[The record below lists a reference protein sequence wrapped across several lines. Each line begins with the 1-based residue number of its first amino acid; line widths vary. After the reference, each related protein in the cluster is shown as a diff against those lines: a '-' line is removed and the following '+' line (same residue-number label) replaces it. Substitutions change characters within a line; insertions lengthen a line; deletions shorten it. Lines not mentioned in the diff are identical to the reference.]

1 MTHRPKVVCGLLT
14 QDPAL
19 ARRLS
24 AVLSDLALLRCFPG
38 EVPAPEALGLWI
50 VDLRARAAWDFIAQ
64 LQHATPAPTLI
75 ACGVPRSE
83 PWHKAQ
89 HMGLYAV
96 VNIELEPDGWIDLF
110 RRASERAALLAELS
124 ELRTSSSAQPIPT
137 GGDSPARSAAH
148 AFTLSVFPAALCSY
162 EDVRFALQSLVEGV
176 ARCAHTPRAGLFSL
190 SPQRSDCYTLR
201 ASLRPLAGTEHWTAN
216 KDHIIP
222 QWLAR
227 SLQYVTRPGLAHITN
242 RAVRD
247 ALAQALDDWGA
258 EVIIPLQLRSELA
271 GWLFLGGRVT
281 GAPFDDEALL
291 SLTPVADHA
300 ATVLDNVLLYE
311 AAAWRR
317 ALVEALLQSMPTAV
331 VAVDENGIVRTYNDA
346 AATVF
351 GRAAAEVIN
360 KPIETISSSLAGL
373 LRTTLEGQTPKDPVE
388 WTETGSRRQLS
399 AVARLLFDGR
409 STLGAVAF
417 VHDMTV
423 ERLLAGKQEQ
433 VERAAFWTELAA
445 AMSHEVRNPLVA
457 IKTFSQLLPERYLDA
472 DFRNEF
478 SQTVQHEIGHLENII
493 EQIHQFAN
501 PPPLVWAEVSIPRII
516 QKAVEVSQAGAEAS
530 GIWVETS
537 MADALPPIEG
547 DENALAQCLAHLI
560 TNAAEALRGQVNPKV
575 LVSAHPLVEG
585 ERVTG
590 VLIAVQD
597 NGPGIRPDIR
607 SKVFSPFCTTKARGL
622 GLGLPIAKRIVVDH
636 GGQLDIETTERG
648 TCVFIRLPSAKA
660 SRRNSIRSARKQSD

>member
-1 MTHRPKVVCGLLT
+1 MAK
-14 QDPAL
+14 
-19 ARRLS
+19 RLS
-24 AVLSDLALLRCFPG
+24 AALADLAALRIVHS
-38 EVPAPEALGLWI
+38 EVPAPDALRLWI
-50 VDLRARAAWDFIAQ
+50 VDLRTREAFDFITQ
-64 LQHATPAPTLI
+64 LQQITPAPTVI

-83 PWHKAQ
+83 PWREAQ
-89 HMGLYAV
+89 RMGLYAV
-96 VNIELEPDGWIDLF
+96 VNIELEPEAWTDLI
-110 RRASERAALLAELS
+110 RRAAERATLLAELS
-124 ELRTSSSAQPIPT
+124 ELRSPAHTQPIPAFAESHVP
-137 GGDSPARSAAH
+137 SPAIRSM
-148 AFTLSVFPAALCSY
+148 TSTFPAALCSY
-162 EDVRFALQSLVEGV
+162 EDVRFALQSLIEGV
-176 ARCAHTPRAGLFSL
+176 ARCAHTARAGLFSL
-190 SPQRSDCYTLR
+190 SPQQPDCYTLR
-201 ASLRPLAGTEHWTAN
+201 ASLRPLAGTERWTAQ
-216 KDHIIP
+216 KDHPIP

-242 RAVRD
+242 RTIRD

-291 SLTPVADHA
+291 ALTPVADHA

-317 ALVEALLQSMPTAV
+317 ALVETLLQAMPTAV
-331 VAVDENGIVRTYNDA
+331 VGVDETGIVRTYNDA

-351 GRAAAEVIN
+351 GLTAAEVIN
-360 KPIETISSSLAGL
+360 KPVETISSSLAGL
-373 LRTTLEGQTPKDPVE
+373 LRTTLAGQAPKDPVE
-388 WTETGSRRQLS
+388 WTETGARRQLS
-399 AVARLLFDGR
+399 AVARLLSDGR

-478 SQTVQHEIGHLENII
+478 AQTVQHEIGRLENII
-493 EQIHQFAN
+493 EQIHQFAH

-516 QKAVEVSQAGAEAS
+516 QKAVEISQAGSETS

-537 MADALPPIEG
+537 IADALPSIEG
-547 DENALAQCLAHLI
+547 DEHALVQCLTHLI
-560 TNAAEALRGQVNPKV
+560 TNAAEALRGQLNPKV

-622 GLGLPIAKRIVVDH
+622 GLGLPIAQRIVVDH

-660 SRRNSIRSARKQSD
+660 SRHNNIHSAKKRLD